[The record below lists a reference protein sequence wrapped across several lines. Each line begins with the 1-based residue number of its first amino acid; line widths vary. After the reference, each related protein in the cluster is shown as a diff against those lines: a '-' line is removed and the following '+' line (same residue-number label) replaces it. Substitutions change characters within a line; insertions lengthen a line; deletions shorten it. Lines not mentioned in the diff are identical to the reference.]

1 VKVHAAHDVGKAI
14 NVRNVKGQ
22 IYGGIAMGMGLALM
36 EEFIPSETVSL
47 DTYYMPTSM
56 DMPEVEISLVEDEEP
71 TGPYGAKGVGEPALI
86 PQAASI
92 VTAMRDAVAVRV
104 DRLPCTMERLKVL
117 MLENKKSEGGNT

>member
-1 VKVHAAHDVGKAI
+1 MAIDFYVGKAI

-36 EEFIPSETVSL
+36 EEFVPSETVSL
-47 DTYYMPTSM
+47 DTYYMPTSI
-56 DMPEVEISLVEDEEP
+56 DMPEVEVYIVEDEEP

-92 VTAMRDAVAVRV
+92 VTAMRDATGVRV
-104 DRLPCTMERLKVL
+104 DRLPCTMERLKAL
-117 MLENKKSEGGNT
+117 IMAKEK